1 MTYMSKIKLWNEHN
15 ELLHAKQQLLPLEN
29 AKGHFAKWYLEY
41 MGYAGSKLKDFNR
54 ILEQKY
60 NVNIINLLKFCYCIL
75 INFFLQLDE
84 QSIRCFVYLQSI
96 DEKEFKENQKS
107 YDEILLPARRLIDQI
122 HQSENKL
129 NVNSKNIFDQTPT
142 AILLRI
148 SSSDQDLKSFQLDSN
163 EVTVGRAKENSVVIA
178 DVLISRKH
186 AVFRQDKGQW
196 TVESVGMNGVAVNNI
211 IVGLPLDHNRLK
223 NGPID

>member
-1 MTYMSKIKLWNEHN
+1 M
-15 ELLHAKQQLLPLEN
+15 LLYINKFFLATWWTINKMLCLLT
-29 AKGHFAKWYLEY
+29 KSRW
-41 MGYAGSKLKDFNR
+41 
-54 ILEQKY
+54 
-60 NVNIINLLKFCYCIL
+60 NVNL
-75 INFFLQLDE
+75 
-84 QSIRCFVYLQSI
+84 
-96 DEKEFKENQKS
+96 
-107 YDEILLPARRLIDQI
+107 
-122 HQSENKL
+122 
-129 NVNSKNIFDQTPT
+129 KNIFDQTPT

-211 IVGLPLDHNRLK
+211 IVGLPLDHNRLE
-223 NGPID
+223 NGPIDWLIILKILIDYASID